1 MDIESKA
8 SLEQTKARQEA
19 EIEHRRAIDGL
30 EISKTQQ
37 LAQIESSKFKSVV
50 QSIGPNTLKSIA
62 QAGPEMQ
69 AKLLSGLGVKSL
81 LITDGNSPINLFN
94 TANGLVG
101 APTVK

>member
-1 MDIESKA
+1 LEVSKA
-8 SLEQTKARQEA
+8 EKLS
-19 EIEHRRAIDGL
+19 
-30 EISKTQQ
+30 
-37 LAQIESSKFKSVV
+37 QIESDKFKSFVDA
-50 QSIGPNTLKSIA
+50 IGAKTIQAIA

-101 APTVK
+101 GAHAADP